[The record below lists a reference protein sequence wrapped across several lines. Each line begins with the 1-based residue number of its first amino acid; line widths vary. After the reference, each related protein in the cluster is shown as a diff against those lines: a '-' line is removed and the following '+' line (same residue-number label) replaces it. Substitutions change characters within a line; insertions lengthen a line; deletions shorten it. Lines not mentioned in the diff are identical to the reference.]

1 MRRST
6 HHTTKRYL
14 KILNPVFMA
23 SAESIAITRYSTGE
37 LLSLVLWLIY
47 FGIGIRIIVYVH
59 KKLDILGK
67 AFLFLVYEVGGVIML
82 IILNIPNELFI
93 WLLLLL
99 ISVPLLYILIVITY
113 YKLYKTSIF
122 TQQYVHLKLLITKNL
137 TSRKLQTLFQDIHID
152 LQHIIINRII
162 EYRLCIIT

>member
-1 MRRST
+1 
-6 HHTTKRYL
+6 
-14 KILNPVFMA
+14 MA

-37 LLSLVLWLIY
+37 LLSLVVWLIY

-99 ISVPLLYILIVITY
+99 ISVPLLYILIIIIY
-113 YKLYKTSIF
+113 YKLYKVWIYT
-122 TQQYVHLKLLITKNL
+122 
-137 TSRKLQTLFQDIHID
+137 
-152 LQHIIINRII
+152 
-162 EYRLCIIT
+162 

>member
-1 MRRST
+1 
-6 HHTTKRYL
+6 
-14 KILNPVFMA
+14 MA
-23 SAESIAITRYSTGE
+23 SAGSIAITKYSPAE
-37 LLSLVLWLIY
+37 VLSLIAWLIY
-47 FGIGIRIIVYVH
+47 FAVGIRVIMQVH

-67 AFLFLVYEVGGVIML
+67 AFLFLIYEVGGVILL
-82 IILNIPNELFI
+82 IILDIPNELFI

-99 ISVPLLYILIVITY
+99 ISVPLLYILIIISY
-113 YKLYKTSIF
+113 YKLYKTWIF

-137 TSRKLQTLFQDIHID
+137 TSRKLQILFQDIHIH

>member
-1 MRRST
+1 
-6 HHTTKRYL
+6 
-14 KILNPVFMA
+14 MA

-37 LLSLVLWLIY
+37 LVSLVVWFIY
-47 FGIGIRIIVYVH
+47 FGVGIRFIEYVH

-99 ISVPLLYILIVITY
+99 ISVPLIYVLIIIIY
-113 YKLYKTSIF
+113 YKLYKVWIYT
-122 TQQYVHLKLLITKNL
+122 
-137 TSRKLQTLFQDIHID
+137 
-152 LQHIIINRII
+152 
-162 EYRLCIIT
+162 

>member
-1 MRRST
+1 MQRST
-6 HHTTKRYL
+6 HHNTKRYL

-37 LLSLVLWLIY
+37 LLSLVVWLIY
-47 FGIGIRIIVYVH
+47 FGIGIRIILYVH

-82 IILNIPNELFI
+82 MILNIPYELFI

-99 ISVPLLYILIVITY
+99 ISVPLLYIFIIIIY
-113 YKLYKTSIF
+113 YKLYKVWIYT
-122 TQQYVHLKLLITKNL
+122 
-137 TSRKLQTLFQDIHID
+137 
-152 LQHIIINRII
+152 
-162 EYRLCIIT
+162 